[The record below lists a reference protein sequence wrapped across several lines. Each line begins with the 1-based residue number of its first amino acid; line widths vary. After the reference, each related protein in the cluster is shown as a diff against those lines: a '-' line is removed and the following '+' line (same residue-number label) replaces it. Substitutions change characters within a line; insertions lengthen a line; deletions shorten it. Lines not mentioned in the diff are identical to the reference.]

1 MPKPR
6 TPKGRARET
15 AARLAVEYPGDAG
28 ALCELDFSDIY
39 QLLVAT
45 VLSAQT
51 TDARVNSVTP
61 ELFARWPEPADLA
74 AADPT
79 SVEEV
84 IRPTGF
90 FRAKTASIIGLATAL
105 VERFD
110 ASVPTDMED
119 LVTLPG
125 VGRKTANV
133 VRSVALGLPGLAVDT
148 HVGRLSRL
156 LGLTTETDPV
166 RVERDVCAL
175 LPASEWGAFGLR
187 LILHGRR
194 VCAARSPACERCVLA
209 DFCPSARTPLGAR
222 GGGTRSPEV
231 TAGASGSLRPE
242 RPRGSRPGR

>member
-6 TPKGRARET
+6 SPRGRARET
-15 AARLAVEYPGDAG
+15 AARLAVEYPGDVAS
-28 ALCELDFSDIY
+28 LCELDFANPY

-51 TDARVNSVTP
+51 TDVRVNSVTP

-74 AADPT
+74 GADPAA
-79 SVEEV
+79 VEQV
-84 IRPTGF
+84 VHPTGF
-90 FRAKTASIIGLATAL
+90 FRAKTASIIGLAAAV

-110 ASVPTDMED
+110 AEVPTRLED

-133 VRSVALGLPGLAVDT
+133 VRSVAVGLPGLAVDT

-156 LGLTTETDPV
+156 LGLTVETDPV
-166 RVERDVCAL
+166 KVESELCAL
-175 LPASEWGAFGLR
+175 LPSSQWGVFGLR

-194 VCAARSPACERCVLA
+194 VCTARSPACDRCVLA
-209 DFCPSARTPLGAR
+209 DFCPSARVP
-222 GGGTRSPEV
+222 V
-231 TAGASGSLRPE
+231 
-242 RPRGSRPGR
+242 GSRPAGRSRRGSVAGGTSRAE